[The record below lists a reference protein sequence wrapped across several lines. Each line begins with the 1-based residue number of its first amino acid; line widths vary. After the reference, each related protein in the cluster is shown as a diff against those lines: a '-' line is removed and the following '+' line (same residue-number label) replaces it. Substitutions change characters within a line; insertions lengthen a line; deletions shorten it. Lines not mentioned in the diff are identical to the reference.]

1 MLPNHGLV
9 GRRRRATT
17 SASTAPFIDAPHSR
31 VPLGARRLPSLESL
45 PIDTHQAPC
54 PDLADQRRRSFSPLF
69 RKASQHDY
77 TPPPYPNAREDLS
90 SDSTSWFTPRSR
102 RSSKVQSPPPP
113 PMDILP
119 RTKPVIETHTINKE
133 YDPLTGK
140 KMINDYLIIKE
151 LGRGVHGK
159 VKLAEDTERGGLV
172 AIKVVDKESRRRQLG
187 LSLRVDEEEKAMVN
201 NPAEQK
207 IQREIAILKKCV
219 HPHVVMLFEVIDDP
233 ASRKIYMVLE
243 YMEGGEIHWR
253 DEDDRPILPIDD
265 ARAVFRDV
273 VSGLDYLHYQ
283 GIVHRDIKPA
293 NLLLT
298 ADHVVKISDFG
309 VSYFSELLAEDHH
322 SSYDATSR
330 SRIARELAKTAG
342 SPAFFAPELCT
353 VGDDMGLRITK
364 AIDVWALGVTLYCL
378 VFGRCPFE
386 AETEYEL
393 FKLIPTQPL
402 EFPADIEIEDDL
414 RDLLCKLLTKDFEHR
429 ITLDQVRLHP
439 WVTAD
444 LEDPELW
451 KEEADPRHYK
461 AVEVT
466 DEEVSRAV
474 TITEKIRRG
483 IQRLSSSISHFTQA
497 FDMKR
502 KGKSLSSQGNTP
514 QSHSP
519 LTKTASSSPGL
530 PTPEIIHFSPNRN
543 KELPSLGGDTTTPS
557 NLTKLRNAQA
567 QADASNVMPDFDDD
581 RFEEADQESV
591 LSNHHSYSHDSY
603 DYSDFDSSPWPLER
617 KDSSASTLSGLVIG
631 RGRQRS
637 TDADAT

>member
-1 MLPNHGLV
+1 MRPSTKPSPV

-17 SASTAPFIDAPHSR
+17 SASSAPFIDIQSPLAR
-31 VPLGARRLPSLESL
+31 VAGSRRLQSTESIPL
-45 PIDTHQAPC
+45 DTSSHNASTPPC
-54 PDLADQRRRSFSPLF
+54 TDIAEQRRRSFSPLF
-69 RKASQHDY
+69 RKSSSLSPDNSSV
-77 TPPPYPNAREDLS
+77 PYPNAREDLTF
-90 SDSTSWFTPRSR
+90 DTPSWFIPRSR
-102 RSSKVQSPPPP
+102 RSSRAFSSPPPP
-113 PMDILP
+113 ESPP
-119 RTKPVIETHTINKE
+119 RTKQVIETHTINKE

-140 KMINDYLIIKE
+140 KMINEYLILRE

-159 VKLAEDTERGGLV
+159 VKLAEDMEKGCLV

-187 LSLRVDEEEKAMVN
+187 VSLRGSLDDEDRPMTH
-201 NPAEQK
+201 NPTEQK

-219 HPHVVMLFEVIDDP
+219 HPHVVRLQEVIDDP

-243 YMEGGEIHWR
+243 YMEGGEIQWR
-253 DEDDRPILPIDD
+253 DDEDHPILKTNE
-265 ARAVFRDV
+265 ARAVFRNV

-283 GIVHRDIKPA
+283 GIIHRDIKPA

-298 ADHVVKISDFG
+298 SDRVVKISDFG
-309 VSYFSELLAEDHH
+309 VSYFSELLAGDVH
-322 SSYDATSR
+322 SYTDVDDAASR

-353 VGDDMGLRITK
+353 VGDETISRITK

-378 VFGRCPFE
+378 VFGKCPFE

-393 FKLIPTQPL
+393 FKIIPRQEL
-402 EFPADIEIEDDL
+402 EFPLDIPVEDGL
-414 RDLLCKLLTKDFEHR
+414 KDLLRKLLTKDVDQR
-429 ITLDQVRLHP
+429 ITLEQVRNHP

-444 LEDPELW
+444 LEDPEQW

-474 TITEKIRRG
+474 TITEKLRRG

-502 KGKSLSSQGNTP
+502 RGKSLSNQGQPSTA
-514 QSHSP
+514 
-519 LTKTASSSPGL
+519 KTTADKS
-530 PTPEIIHFSPNRN
+530 TPELVQTPEQRSESASPSISEHIPES
-543 KELPSLGGDTTTPS
+543 KAHLPERVHTPPANFQKLETTS
-557 NLTKLRNAQA
+557 VSSQSGY
-567 QADASNVMPDFDDD
+567 DI
-581 RFEEADQESV
+581 DQE
-591 LSNHHSYSHDSY
+591 Y
-603 DYSDFDSSPWPLER
+603 DEQSSTYYDDGPWPLER

-631 RGRQRS
+631 RQRP
-637 TDADAT
+637 TNTETN

>member
-1 MLPNHGLV
+1 
-9 GRRRRATT
+9 
-17 SASTAPFIDAPHSR
+17 
-31 VPLGARRLPSLESL
+31 
-45 PIDTHQAPC
+45 
-54 PDLADQRRRSFSPLF
+54 
-69 RKASQHDY
+69 
-77 TPPPYPNAREDLS
+77 
-90 SDSTSWFTPRSR
+90 
-102 RSSKVQSPPPP
+102 
-113 PMDILP
+113 
-119 RTKPVIETHTINKE
+119 
-133 YDPLTGK
+133 
-140 KMINDYLIIKE
+140 MINDYLIIKE

-543 KELPSLGGDTTTPS
+543 KELPSLGGDAATPS

-631 RGRQRS
+631 RGRHRS

>member
-1 MLPNHGLV
+1 V
-9 GRRRRATT
+9 R
-17 SASTAPFIDAPHSR
+17 F
-31 VPLGARRLPSLESL
+31 
-45 PIDTHQAPC
+45 
-54 PDLADQRRRSFSPLF
+54 
-69 RKASQHDY
+69 Y
-77 TPPPYPNAREDLS
+77 
-90 SDSTSWFTPRSR
+90 
-102 RSSKVQSPPPP
+102 
-113 PMDILP
+113 
-119 RTKPVIETHTINKE
+119 
-133 YDPLTGK
+133 
-140 KMINDYLIIKE
+140 
-151 LGRGVHGK
+151 
-159 VKLAEDTERGGLV
+159 
-172 AIKVVDKESRRRQLG
+172 AIFYVV
-187 LSLRVDEEEKAMVN
+187 
-201 NPAEQK
+201 
-207 IQREIAILKKCV
+207 
-219 HPHVVMLFEVIDDP
+219 
-233 ASRKIYMVLE
+233 
-243 YMEGGEIHWR
+243 
-253 DEDDRPILPIDD
+253 
-265 ARAVFRDV
+265 
-273 VSGLDYLHYQ
+273 HYQ

-322 SSYDATSR
+322 SSYGNKDAASR

-353 VGDDMGLRITK
+353 VGDNMAARITK

-402 EFPADIEIEDDL
+402 EFPADIEIEEDL
-414 RDLLCKLLTKDFEHR
+414 QDLLCKLLTKDFEQR
-429 ITLDQVRLHP
+429 ITLEQVRLHP

-519 LTKTASSSPGL
+519 LTKTASSSPS
-530 PTPEIIHFSPNRN
+530 PTPGRPTPDIIQFSANRN
-543 KELPSLGGDTTTPS
+543 KELPCLSSDEQVSAIPS
-557 NLTKLRNAQA
+557 NITKLRDAQVQE
-567 QADASNVMPDFDDD
+567 QADLRASGATPEYENT
-581 RFEEADQESV
+581 FEEADQQ
-591 LSNHHSYSHDSY
+591 SNHHSYTRDSY
-603 DYSDFDSSPWPLER
+603 DYGYSDYDSSPWPLER

>member
-1 MLPNHGLV
+1 MQQVMLMDFLFSNHLV
-9 GRRRRATT
+9 RCM
-17 SASTAPFIDAPHSR
+17 SIPF
-31 VPLGARRLPSLESL
+31 
-45 PIDTHQAPC
+45 
-54 PDLADQRRRSFSPLF
+54 F
-69 RKASQHDY
+69 
-77 TPPPYPNAREDLS
+77 
-90 SDSTSWFTPRSR
+90 WFCF
-102 RSSKVQSPPPP
+102 V
-113 PMDILP
+113 ILP
-119 RTKPVIETHTINKE
+119 
-133 YDPLTGK
+133 
-140 KMINDYLIIKE
+140 
-151 LGRGVHGK
+151 
-159 VKLAEDTERGGLV
+159 LV
-172 AIKVVDKESRRRQLG
+172 
-187 LSLRVDEEEKAMVN
+187 
-201 NPAEQK
+201 
-207 IQREIAILKKCV
+207 
-219 HPHVVMLFEVIDDP
+219 
-233 ASRKIYMVLE
+233 
-243 YMEGGEIHWR
+243 
-253 DEDDRPILPIDD
+253 
-265 ARAVFRDV
+265 
-273 VSGLDYLHYQ
+273 HYQ

-322 SSYDATSR
+322 SSYDSNDAAASR

-353 VGDDMGLRITK
+353 VGDDTASRITK

-414 RDLLCKLLTKDFEHR
+414 RDLLCKLLTKDFEQR
-429 ITLDQVRLHP
+429 ITLEQVRLHP

-451 KEEADPRHYK
+451 KEEADPRHYT

-502 KGKSLSSQGNTP
+502 KGKSLSSQGTTP

-519 LTKTASSSPGL
+519 LSKTACSSPSPTTGR
-530 PTPEIIHFSPNRN
+530 PTPDIIQFSANRN
-543 KELPSLGGDTTTPS
+543 KELPYIGGSEPIIHG
-557 NLTKLRNAQA
+557 NITKLRDAQVQEDEV
-567 QADASNVMPDFDDD
+567 QASMRASDVMPE
-581 RFEEADQESV
+581 FENTFEADQESV
-591 LSNHHSYSHDSY
+591 QSHHHSYSRGSY
-603 DYSDFDSSPWPLER
+603 DYGYGDYDSGPWPLER

-637 TDADAT
+637 ADADAT